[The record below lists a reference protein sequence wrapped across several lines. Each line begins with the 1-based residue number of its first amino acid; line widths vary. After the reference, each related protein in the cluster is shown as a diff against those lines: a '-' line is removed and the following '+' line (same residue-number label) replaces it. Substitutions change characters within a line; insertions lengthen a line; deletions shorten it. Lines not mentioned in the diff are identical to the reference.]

1 MTLSFVNAVPSY
13 GLESVALV
21 NVTFRL
27 EIVNLPGTTLT
38 TTFSVTSLPSF
49 VTLAV
54 PSILVVYSPESVP
67 VAFAVKSETM
77 YPSATSPKPSID

>member
-38 TTFSVTSLPSF
+38 TTFSVTSSLPF
-49 VTLAV
+49 LTVAV
-54 PSILVVYSPESVP
+54 PSILVVYSPTLVP

-77 YPSATSPKPSID
+77 YPSVTSLKPSID